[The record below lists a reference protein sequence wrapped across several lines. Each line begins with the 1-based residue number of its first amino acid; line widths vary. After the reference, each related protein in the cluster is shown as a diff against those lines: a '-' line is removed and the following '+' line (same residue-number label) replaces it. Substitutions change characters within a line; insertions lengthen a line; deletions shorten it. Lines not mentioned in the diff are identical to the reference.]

1 VEYESKEEMI
11 IERVKVEVDQSKAA
25 VDDNTDEG
33 LFQADRNAQEI
44 IQGAK
49 LEAERIKASAERDA
63 ARIIAEAKTN
73 AQKKIETIVREA
85 EGKAKHR
92 GQELL
97 QDTIE
102 DIRYHVPPEVESKI
116 IQYASEIV
124 SEAERTAQ
132 NIIGEARRRAA
143 AITEPVSA
151 EYSEIASSQTQQEPY
166 APHLLHELR
175 TRFHE
180 VTFGEPQMYQQ
191 KSIRGEGIYLDVH
204 DFPVLAGS
212 DSEPIGTYSVD
223 MFFGEIV
230 AKRYQHNGKLLVVRG
245 RITESEYQ
253 SLQQFVDTGKI
264 HEISAQLQKVG
275 TRNYVVYDFPA
286 LIWNARYGREDRYSN
301 DVNFP

>member
-1 VEYESKEEMI
+1 
-11 IERVKVEVDQSKAA
+11 
-25 VDDNTDEG
+25 
-33 LFQADRNAQEI
+33 
-44 IQGAK
+44 
-49 LEAERIKASAERDA
+49 
-63 ARIIAEAKTN
+63 
-73 AQKKIETIVREA
+73 QKKIETIVREA
-85 EGKAKHR
+85 EGKARNR

-102 DIRYHVPPEVESKI
+102 DIRYHVPPEVERKI

-124 SEAERTAQ
+124 SEAEQTAQ
-132 NIIGEARRRAA
+132 NIIGDARRRAA

-151 EYSEIASSQTQQEPY
+151 KCSEVTSSETEQEPH
-166 APHLLHELR
+166 APHLLNELR

-180 VTFGEPQMYQQ
+180 VTFGEPQTHQQ

-204 DFPVLAGS
+204 EFPVLAGP
-212 DSEPIGTYSVD
+212 DNEPIGTYSVD
-223 MFFGEIV
+223 MYLGEIV

-253 SLQQFVDTGKI
+253 SLQQFVDTGQI
-264 HEISAQLQKVG
+264 HEISAQLQKLG
-275 TRNYVVYDFPA
+275 TRNYVVYDFPV